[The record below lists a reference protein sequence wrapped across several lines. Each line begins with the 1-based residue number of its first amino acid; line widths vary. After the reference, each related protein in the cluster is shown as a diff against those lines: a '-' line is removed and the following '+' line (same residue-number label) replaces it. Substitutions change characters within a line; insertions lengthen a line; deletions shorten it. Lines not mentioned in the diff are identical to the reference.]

1 MDSLSAP
8 NKLVVIDH
16 ASHAAFVVRR
26 AFPAD
31 HAALAANAYVM
42 IAADN
47 VRRQGDFELD
57 VRPNLQLSVGMDIYT
72 GRAYVLG
79 CS

>member
-1 MDSLSAP
+1 MFSLSAP
-8 NKLVVIDH
+8 NKLVIIDH

-26 AFPAD
+26 LFSAD
-31 HAALAANAYVM
+31 HASLATNAYVM

-57 VRPNLQLSVGMDIYT
+57 VRPNLQLRVGMDINA

>member
-1 MDSLSAP
+1 MFSLSAP
-8 NKLVVIDH
+8 NKLVIIDH
-16 ASHAAFVVRR
+16 ARHAAFVVRGL
-26 AFPAD
+26 FSAD
-31 HAALAANAYVM
+31 HASLAANAHVM

-57 VRPNLQLSVGMDIYT
+57 VRPNLQLRVGMDINA